1 MIENYIHLNETH
13 IYQTQAVHHLPGQGL
28 NGGNS
33 IDSQYQSIIALL
45 VQDIASES
53 LQLLS
58 RGSPEFVLDVCQR
71 KCHVSLVQVS
81 D

>member
-1 MIENYIHLNETH
+1 MIENYIPLNETH
-13 IYQTQAVHHLPGQGL
+13 IYQTQAAPHRPGQGL

-33 IDSQYQSIIALL
+33 IDSQYRSIIALL

-71 KCHVSLVQVS
+71 KCPREVGAVQ
-81 D
+81 

>member
-1 MIENYIHLNETH
+1 VIENYIHLNETH
-13 IYQTQAVHHLPGQGL
+13 IYQTHAEYHQPGQGL

-71 KCHVSLVQVS
+71 KCQSETRAVQ
-81 D
+81 